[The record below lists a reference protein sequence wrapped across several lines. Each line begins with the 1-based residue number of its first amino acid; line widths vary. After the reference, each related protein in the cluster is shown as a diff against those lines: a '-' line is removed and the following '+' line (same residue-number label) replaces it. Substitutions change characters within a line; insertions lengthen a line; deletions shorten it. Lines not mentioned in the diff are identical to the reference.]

1 MLKILINPASIALI
15 FFYIFH
21 FLPVATAIGTKE
33 KDIKA
38 VFLFNFTQFITWPD
52 SAFSSVDSIFNICIL
67 GKNPF
72 GDGLSRLVN
81 NEMVKQHP
89 VILKELDKIEQ
100 VKPCHILYISR
111 SKKRDLEDIFAF
123 VQGKPILTVSDIK
136 KFAQKGGMVGFF
148 KQKRKLR
155 FYIAPQSMRDVELVA
170 NSNLL
175 RVAKIVER

>member
-1 MLKILINPASIALI
+1 MLKILVKPVIIALI
-15 FFYIFH
+15 FSCIFQ
-21 FLPVATAIGTKE
+21 FSSIAQAVSTKE

-38 VFLFNFTQFITWPD
+38 VFLFNFTQFITWPE
-52 SAFSSVDSIFNICIL
+52 SAFNSVDGLFNICIL

-72 GDGLSRLVN
+72 GDSLSKLVDS
-81 NEMVKQHP
+81 EMVKHHP

-100 VKPCHILYISR
+100 VKSCHILYISR
-111 SKKRDLEDIFAF
+111 SKKHDLDNIFAF
-123 VQGKPILTVSDIK
+123 VQDKPILTVSDIK

-155 FYIAPQSMRDVELVA
+155 FYIAPQSIRDVKLVA